1 VITRTVRIQLM
12 VFLLITV
19 IGVAFVGARYA
30 QIDKLLFDED
40 YTVNASFAESGGIF
54 SGAEVTY
61 RGQPVGKVGD
71 LKLLSDG
78 VDVALDIKK
87 GVKIPSDLLAV
98 VANRSA
104 IGEQYVD
111 LQPRREG
118 GPYLRDHSKIARQD
132 TAIPIDTT
140 ELLLNLDQLVNSVD
154 KNSLRTTVRELG
166 TALNGRGTDLQ
177 RIIDG
182 SGKLIDDADANILQ
196 TIKLINDGDTVLAT
210 QVASGDA
217 IKTWAKNLALLSDTL
232 VSSDANIRQV
242 IDQGSAASEQV
253 TALISENRADIAVLL
268 GNLLTVSEMTAVRL
282 DAVEQLMVVYPA
294 TAMGGYIVP
303 AKDKGTG
310 HYDAHFGLV
319 LGFDPPACRAG
330 YAGTDHVVPQ
340 DTSQK
345 QANTKASCTA
355 NPSTGVNVRGSQNK
369 PGPSS
374 RADLNR
380 TGYGIGYDPA
390 TGDAGGFGGM
400 PEIILGSTGGQADLL
415 GSDSWKALILGPVT
429 DK

>member
-1 VITRTVRIQLM
+1 M

-19 IGVAFVGARYA
+19 VGVAFVGARYA
-30 QIDKLLFDED
+30 QVDKLLIDDD
-40 YTVNASFAESGGIF
+40 YTVSASFAESGGIF
-54 SGAEVTY
+54 TGAEVTY
-61 RGQPVGKVGD
+61 RGQPVGRVGA

-78 VDVALDIKK
+78 VEVNLDIDKK
-87 GVKIPSDLLAV
+87 TKIPADLLAV

-111 LQPRREG
+111 LQPRRDG
-118 GPYLRDHSKIARQD
+118 GPYLRDNSKIARQD

-154 KNSLRTTVRELG
+154 KQSLQTTVRELG
-166 TALNGRGTDLQ
+166 TALKGRGTDLQ
-177 RIIDG
+177 RIIDS

-232 VSSDANIRQV
+232 VSSDANLRQV
-242 IDQGSAASEQV
+242 IDQGSAASQQI
-253 TALISENRADIAVLL
+253 TGLIQDNRADIAVLL
-268 GNLLTVSEMTAVRL
+268 GNLLTVNQMTAVRL
-282 DAVEQLMVVYPA
+282 DAVEQLLVVYPA
-294 TAMGGYIVP
+294 VSMGGYVVP

-330 YAGTDHVVPQ
+330 YGSTNKRVPQ
-340 DTSQK
+340 DLSNIP
-345 QANTKASCTA
+345 ANNKAGCTA
-355 NPSTGVNVRGSQNK
+355 NPSTDVNVRGSQNK
-369 PGPSS
+369 PSPSS
-374 RADLNR
+374 REDRNR

-390 TGDAGGFGGM
+390 TGAAGGSGGM
-400 PEIILGSTGGQADLL
+400 PEIVLGSTGGQADLL

-429 DK
+429 GK